1 MCGGL
6 KILYKV
12 IRERE
17 TMLNTR
23 IGENYNAN
31 DVINPNDLRKRII
44 NVDSRFR
51 QNLLDSTTEFS
62 YTLDHPYKNLI
73 RLRVASVEI
82 PNMFYNFTKKNNT
95 FIVKALNI
103 LNLTCEAKIEIPPGN
118 YNSCEL
124 VDTIQAQLDTKLKN
138 PHGIFINISLD
149 TITAKITFIHNGV
162 SSTPLE
168 ENAVPT
174 NSAKN
179 FILDF
184 MTPYTHNA
192 NNAHNPEPH
201 KKKLM
206 RKNLGIGYNL
216 GFKEGVYK
224 VTSLSPSPTNPSLNI
239 YSITAEGC
247 LDVVGDTYLFLCV
260 NDLHTVE
267 QRTDETYI
275 QSLAKIIIRE
285 DKHMVIYDDGATLM
299 SNEIIFPSPTDLK
312 ILNVRLL
319 NPYGEVV
326 DLCGMNFSFSLEITE
341 VQNTRLYDFY
351 RNYIWL
357 GTVPSVNYKSV
368 QGTQQTLLKGAGPP
382 W

>member
-1 MCGGL
+1 
-6 KILYKV
+6 
-12 IRERE
+12 
-17 TMLNTR
+17 MLNTR

-51 QNLLDSTTEFS
+51 QNMSEPTTDFT
-62 YTLDHPYKNLI
+62 YTLEHPYKNLI

-82 PNMFYNFTKKNNT
+82 PNMSYNFTKKNNT
-95 FIVKALNI
+95 FIVRALDI
-103 LNLTCEAKIEIPPGN
+103 YSLTKEVKIEIPQGN
-118 YNSCEL
+118 YNSCDL
-124 VDTIQAQLDTKLKN
+124 VDTIQELLDKQLRDKY
-138 PHGIFINISLD
+138 GIFLTISLD
-149 TITAKITFIHNGV
+149 ARTAKITFTHNGV
-162 SSTPLE
+162 TNVPLE
-168 ENAVPT
+168 EDAVPT
-174 NSAKN
+174 SSAKN

-184 MTPYTHNA
+184 MSPYTYQKTT
-192 NNAHNPEPH
+192 H
-201 KKKLM
+201 KHKLT

-216 GFKEGVYK
+216 GFKQGVYK
-224 VTSLSPSPTNPSLNI
+224 VTSSSPSPVNPSLNVF
-239 YSITAEGC
+239 SITAEGC
-247 LDVVGDTYLFLCV
+247 LDVVGDTYMFLCV
-260 NDLHTVE
+260 NDYYTVE
-267 QRTDETYI
+267 QKTDETYI
-275 QSLAKIIIRE
+275 QCLAKVIVRE

-312 ILNVRLL
+312 ILNVKLL
-319 NPYGEVV
+319 NPYGEIV

-368 QGTQQTLLKGAGPP
+368 QGTQQTLLRGIGPP